1 MSAKQKRKVQ
11 VPAEEVEEGEA
22 WLLSYADMMTLI
34 ACFFILMMAFA
45 NYDPP
50 GFQEKTKEV
59 AKHFSKGKSKLTKLK
74 LTELKEE
81 ITSHPELKDMTKITV
96 NDSSLVVTLSGSIL
110 FPQNEVDLK
119 PQMTV
124 HLDSLIDIIK
134 TFNSDFRVVVEGHSD
149 NLPIGN
155 DNPYK
160 NHWALAGA
168 RASSVAERFQY
179 FGFTAENIRV
189 ISHGDTRPI
198 APNQD
203 KSGRPIP
210 ENNLLNRRVILKVI
224 EPLDK
229 RASVKMGLGVYFE
242 GESRE

>member
-1 MSAKQKRKVQ
+1 MSSKTKRKVQ

-50 GFQEKTKEV
+50 GFQEKTKEI
-59 AKHFSKGKSKLTKLK
+59 AKHFSKGKSKLSKLK

-81 ITSHPELKDMTKITV
+81 IAKHPELKDMTKITV

-110 FPQNEVDLK
+110 FPQNEVDLQ
-119 PQMTV
+119 PQMTL
-124 HLDSLIDIIK
+124 HLDSMIDIIK
-134 TFNSDFRVVVEGHSD
+134 TYNSEFRIVIEGHSD
-149 NLPIGN
+149 NLPISH

-160 NHWALAGA
+160 NHWALAAA

-179 FGFTAENIRV
+179 FGFPNENIRV
-189 ISHGDTRPI
+189 VSHGDTRPI

-203 KSGRPIP
+203 KTGRPIP
-210 ENNLLNRRVILKVI
+210 ENTMLNRRVILKVI

-242 GESRE
+242 DNARE